1 MVFIPSH
8 FDDPIMVSFT
18 GDNFPL
24 SYNIIHNLIRAG
36 DRQEA
41 VYKDLVGTFGVL
53 FNKGLF
59 ISVLYC
65 CVFCLS
71 PLPLCSLGSY
81 CLSRRSEER
90 VNSHFFLF
98 LFSFPWMWGWGDCYC
113 CPLLSYWLD
122 LDTVGWAG
130 GGRFASAWCTTP
142 YTTFPSSTSLL
153 LLPTNTTTRRQHS
166 RDQREG
172 GAQHLVPPPPPPSPC
187 PSSPCTPP
195 PPLSSYVC
203 TWS

>member
-1 MVFIPSH
+1 MMFIPSH

-24 SYNIIHNLIRAG
+24 SYHIIHNLIRAG

-90 VNSHFFLF
+90 VNSHFF
-98 LFSFPWMWGWGDCYC
+98 SFPFFVSMD
-113 CPLLSYWLD
+113 
-122 LDTVGWAG
+122 VRRG
-130 GGRFASAWCTTP
+130 G
-142 YTTFPSSTSLL
+142 LL
-153 LLPTNTTTRRQHS
+153 LLSFTVLLIGLRYSRFGRRGSLCFCLMHHTIHHVS
-166 RDQREG
+166 FLDILI
-172 GAQHLVPPPPPPSPC
+172 AAPH
-187 PSSPCTPP
+187 
-195 PPLSSYVC
+195 
-203 TWS
+203 